1 MFKDYSRCS
10 HCSKRPW
17 DSQKVI
23 GGCRPYIY
31 FLTDEHRVLRTP
43 LSCLRSDRILNNL
56 ERLELPR
63 LNALAPISRHHYT
76 DFCGLYGLNCDDQ
89 VLRFGPDLS
98 RWAQPQ
104 ETSQA
109 RDKITESLNE
119 LEKLSDQANQLQT
132 RCQLEN
138 QRIVSLN
145 ELIFE
150 LQQYALSQRD
160 DKEDSLLDSSPAKLS
175 LTAFSQPMIT
185 ASNSEIMRYF
195 IRLKMESA
203 LNIDWNNGWSENIPK
218 MLL

>member
-1 MFKDYSRCS
+1 MGGRTIGDIAVVDL
-10 HCSKRPW
+10 
-17 DSQKVI
+17 DSTNALSSLVACDQVSLNMRI
-23 GGCRPYIY
+23 QDACLAGPYIY

-132 RCQLEN
+132 
-138 QRIVSLN
+138 
-145 ELIFE
+145 
-150 LQQYALSQRD
+150 
-160 DKEDSLLDSSPAKLS
+160 
-175 LTAFSQPMIT
+175 
-185 ASNSEIMRYF
+185 
-195 IRLKMESA
+195 
-203 LNIDWNNGWSENIPK
+203 
-218 MLL
+218 